1 MWLST
6 IFHTHL
12 EKYFYTWKNLR
23 HYRALRFIKN
33 TSKKEANG
41 DIANDDLSLVAA
53 YQKSGDL
60 EVLGELYNKYMHLVF
75 GVCFNYFKDEEQSK
89 DAVMQIFEELVTKLR
104 IHQVQNFKSWLH
116 VLTRNHCLMA
126 LRKSSKNPTVA
137 LDDNFMENDEL
148 VHLDIDNTKETQLTI
163 MEKCMETLSE
173 EQRKSVDLFYLQEKC
188 YKEVAEIT
196 GYDML
201 KVKSYIQNGKRNL
214 KICIEKNSGQ

>member
-1 MWLST
+1 M
-6 IFHTHL
+6 
-12 EKYFYTWKNLR
+12 
-23 HYRALRFIKN
+23 RFIKN
-33 TSKKEANG
+33 TSRIEEQ
-41 DIANDDLSLVAA
+41 DDLSLVAA

-60 EVLGELYNKYMHLVF
+60 EVLGELYNKYMHLVY
-75 GVCFNYFKDEEQSK
+75 GVCFNYFKDEEPSK
-89 DAVMQIFEELVTKLR
+89 DAVMQIFEELVSKLR

-126 LRKSSKNPTVA
+126 LRKSSRNPTVTME
-137 LDDNFMENDEL
+137 DNFVENSDF
-148 VHLDIDNTKETQLTI
+148 VHLDIDDTKETQLTI

-173 EQRKSVDLFYLQEKC
+173 EQRISVDLFYLQEKC
-188 YKEVAEIT
+188 YKEVADIT

>member
-1 MWLST
+1 M
-6 IFHTHL
+6 
-12 EKYFYTWKNLR
+12 K
-23 HYRALRFIKN
+23 FIKN
-33 TSKKEANG
+33 TAKIEEQ
-41 DIANDDLSLVAA
+41 DDLSLVAA

-60 EVLGELYNKYMHLVF
+60 EVLGKLYNKYMHLVY
-75 GVCFNYFKDEEQSK
+75 GVCFSYFKDEEQSK
-89 DAVMQIFEELVTKLR
+89 DAVMQIFEELVKKLR

-137 LDDNFMENDEL
+137 MEDNFVENAEF
-148 VHLDIDNTKETQLTI
+148 VHLDIDDTKETQLTI

-173 EQRKSVDLFYLQEKC
+173 EQRRSVDLFYLQEKC
-188 YKEVAEIT
+188 YKEVAEMT
-196 GYDML
+196 GYDIL